1 MSLVRRV
8 ARPLLASIFVTSG
21 VDQLRQPAPKAPVA
35 DDAVDKVGRQL
46 PYIGETDPE
55 TLVRINGGV
64 QLGAGSLLALGRL
77 PRLSA
82 LALAASTVPT
92 TMAAHRFWEFDDPA
106 QRQQQQIHF
115 LKNLSILG
123 GLVIAAMDTEGRPG
137 LGWRARNTA
146 ERARTAG
153 RRTRREARLAAKS
166 AKTAASGKAAKA
178 ATSTKAAATGKA
190 AKAAKARKKKR

>member
-1 MSLVRRV
+1 MTPVRRI

-21 VDQLRQPAPKAPVA
+21 ADQLRHPGSKVPVA
-35 DDAVDKVGRQL
+35 DDLANKVGHQL
-46 PYIGETDPE
+46 PYLGETDSE

-77 PRLSA
+77 PRISA

-92 TMAAHRFWEFDDPA
+92 TMAAHRFWELDDPA

-123 GLVIAAMDTEGRPG
+123 GLVIAAMDKEGKPG

-146 ERARTAG
+146 ERARKSA
-153 RRTRREARLAAKS
+153 RRTRHEARVAAKS
-166 AKTAASGKAAKA
+166 AKAMTAPKKAKA
-178 ATSTKAAATGKA
+178 KKATRAKKRAKV
-190 AKAAKARKKKR
+190 AKAVKSKT

>member
-1 MSLVRRV
+1 M
-8 ARPLLASIFVTSG
+8 A
-21 VDQLRQPAPKAPVA
+21 APVT
-35 DDAVDKVGRQL
+35 DKVGRQV
-46 PYIGETDPE
+46 PYLGDTDTE
-55 TLVRINGGV
+55 TLVRVNGGV

-92 TMAAHRFWEFDDPA
+92 TMAAHRFWELDDPA

-115 LKNLSILG
+115 LKNMSILG

-137 LGWRARNTA
+137 LGWRARHSA
-146 ERARTAG
+146 ERARKAG

-166 AKTAASGKAAKA
+166 AKTAASGKASKA
-178 ATSTKAAATGKA
+178 ATSTRKASSGTAAKA
-190 AKAAKARKKKR
+190 AKAAKKKKR